1 MSVVSNIHTITPLT
15 KDSKALSGQR
25 LVRMIAK
32 KTKSGEYESP
42 NLIGSHCVSIPQVD
56 ENAVM
61 DAIDKLFPHVLS
73 MIRDTQDKMIREYRV
88 STGRNEIQDS
98 DISVAKCVEW
108 LDNNATS
115 DRFTTEYLQEWF
127 MSDYAEHAH
136 AFIRKAIDGCSDDV
150 LNAKTN
156 VLRDMFA
163 GYASGRY
170 SPVIPMCK
178 AMIRFTEYVDSI
190 GVMDSKMAMFRDKTV
205 DTLARKEAEL
215 STDALG
221 F

>member
-15 KDSKALSGQR
+15 KESKPLSGQR

-32 KTKSGEYESP
+32 RTKDGSYESP
-42 NLIGSHCVSIPQVD
+42 NLQGSHCVSIPQVD

-73 MIRDTQDKMIREYRV
+73 MIRDTQDKMVREYRV

-115 DRFTTEYLQEWF
+115 DRFTTEYLCDWF
-127 MSDYAEHAH
+127 MSDYAPLATQ
-136 AFIRKAIDGCSDDV
+136 FIERAISGAAAEIIS
-150 LNAKTN
+150 AKTN

-163 GYASGRY
+163 GFASGRY
-170 SPVIPMCK
+170 SPSIPQCK
-178 AMIRFTEYVDSI
+178 AMIKFAGYALEAGQVDSKL
-190 GVMDSKMAMFRDKTV
+190 DMFTTKASEI
-205 DTLARKEAEL
+205 LAKKEAEL
-215 STDALG
+215 SESALG